1 MSITASQREALNAM
15 CPAAGVAA
23 LGDVIHRMTNVVT
36 VSGNGWLVDFYALTN
51 GERVEIVVDHSS
63 SADFL
68 LVEAPVFKQDS
79 GYTEEEIRRKR
90 MALRGVLVPLTAE
103 FNNDL
108 LRRVGFR
115 EIDCVWRWFNFAGWV
130 AIK

>member
-36 VSGNGWLVDFYALTN
+36 VSGNGWLVDFYALAN

-68 LVEAPVFKQDS
+68 LVEAPVFEEVDGAIFMVDAS
-79 GYTEEEIRRKR
+79 GTN
-90 MALRGVLVPLTAE
+90 GG
-103 FNNDL
+103 
-108 LRRVGFR
+108 GFR
-115 EIDCVWRWFNFAGWV
+115 VYVERVDTGVYNGTDYGYGTGSGDLYYRYARRGLV
-130 AIK
+130 